1 MATKAEI
8 LQGLNDQQK
17 DVVTNYNGKI
27 SLEAIPGSGKTF
39 TMVSTIQYMLKDG
52 VLPSRILAFTFTRKA
67 ANELR
72 ERVRAAVGVD
82 ADKVMICTYH
92 SFCGRLLRGCASYV
106 GRTSTFSIYDEDDKK
121 KVLDESWFKRG
132 TMLLVYG
139 YRREDTFVAKN
150 VKVNGYQRSVVL
162 INGKGDG
169 GRLDLRFSRNSQ

>member
-72 ERVRAAVGVD
+72 ERVRAAVGID

-121 KVLDESWFKRG
+121 KVLDEIIKQYFKNMG
-132 TMLLVYG
+132 LAAMKYNLVASYISKFKPVS
-139 YRREDTFVAKN
+139 YTHLTLPTIC
-150 VKVNGYQRSVVL
+150 SV
-162 INGKGDG
+162 
-169 GRLDLRFSRNSQ
+169 